1 MKKMRVEKK
10 SETKSS
16 VLRLA
21 VVLVSLSFHI
31 IWAFWLLRFLE
42 DGRPWVNVVYGVI
55 TVILALLVY
64 GRHMNASYKLPWIIL
79 ILGLPPMGMMLYLF
93 FGRKG
98 ALSKQKSEY
107 RGLDEAL
114 SEVYPVNAKV
124 IQEVDKDDPYIG
136 SFMKYIIYQG
146 GFSVW
151 KHTRTEFYNDGAVG
165 AAAQIE
171 ELKKA
176 EKYIFMEYHAVE
188 DGVGFEPFKQVLMEK
203 ARAGVEVRLIF
214 DDIGSIMFID
224 KSFSKELESAG
235 VQVRDFNP
243 VSPII
248 HVFMNYRDH
257 RKITVIDGKVGFV
270 GGYNLANEY
279 FHITEPYGF
288 WKDSG
293 VKITGDAVK
302 SLVLIFMG
310 MWNYIKLTDSG
321 EDGEK
326 YTAVSCEDIED
337 DGYVL
342 PYADSP
348 MLQEPLAETVYMN
361 MLRTAKKYCW
371 FTTPYLIITDEMSR
385 EIVDAAK
392 RGVDVRIITPGIPDK
407 RLVYSETRSYYAQLA
422 RDGVRIFEYTPG
434 FCHSKMCIAD
444 DVSAIVGTINLD
456 FRSLYLHFEN
466 GIYFYKSKVIKD
478 IKKDF
483 NDMYAVSRE
492 VTDKY
497 DHRNLSLRIRQC
509 LLRLVSPLM

>member
-1 MKKMRVEKK
+1 MEKMRIEKK

-16 VLRLA
+16 VLRLI
-21 VVLVSLSFHI
+21 VVLLSLIVHI
-31 IWAFWLLRFLE
+31 IWGGWLLRFLE
-42 DGRPWVNVVYGVI
+42 MNRPWVDVLYAILTVV
-55 TVILALLVY
+55 LALLVY

-114 SEVYPVNAKV
+114 AQIYPPNKNIVEEIEN
-124 IQEVDKDDPYIG
+124 DDPHVASSIN
-136 SFMKYIIYQG
+136 YIINQG
-146 GFSVW
+146 GFSIW

-171 ELKKA
+171 ALKKA

-188 DGVGFEPFKQVLMEK
+188 DSIGFEPFKKVLMEK

-224 KSFSKELESAG
+224 KSFSRELESAG

-270 GGYNLANEY
+270 GGYNLADEY

-288 WKDSG
+288 WKDTG

-302 SLVLIFMG
+302 SLVLIFIG

-326 YTAVSCEDIED
+326 YTTVPCEDIED

-371 FTTPYLIITDEMSR
+371 FCTPYLIITDEMSR
-385 EIVDAAK
+385 ELVDAAK

-407 RLVYSETRSYYAQLA
+407 KLVYSETRSYYAQLA
-422 RDGVRIFEYTPG
+422 RDGIRIYEYTPG
-434 FCHSKMCIAD
+434 FCHAKMCVSD

-466 GIYFYKSKVIKD
+466 GIYFYKSNVVGD
-478 IKKDF
+478 IKADF
-483 NDMYAVSRE
+483 QEMFEVSRE